1 MTANFAFVTA
11 VKNSDEKTIS
21 CLIVL
26 FDILFDNIKKMFIE
40 DFIAK
45 SNLQTIF
52 QEVRSFCHLFKVAL
66 IDRIV
71 QLLLF

>member
-40 DFIAK
+40 G
-45 SNLQTIF
+45 
-52 QEVRSFCHLFKVAL
+52 C
-66 IDRIV
+66 ID
-71 QLLLF
+71 